1 MASDPLA
8 LEIDKDLHGPLFLAI
23 AEAITRDIMRGRLR
37 PGARLPGTRALARE
51 LGVHRNTVDAAYQ
64 DLLTQGWLHAEPA
77 RGTFVAQD
85 LPEGMAE
92 PVAVPIPAH
101 APARRPPLAF
111 TDGAPDPKLVP
122 DKALARAFRRALLSP
137 AFRSGADYGD
147 ARGTPVLRQALASH
161 LASDRGV
168 VADPARLLITRGSQ
182 MALFLAAKAA
192 LNPGEVIAVEE
203 PGYPLAW
210 EAFRAAGVVVEGVP
224 IDAGGLSVAALEA
237 AVARDPR
244 IKAVYVTPHHQY
256 PTTVTMGAAR
266 RLQLLELVERHGLT
280 LIEDDYDHEYR
291 FEGRPVLP
299 LAARAPADLPL
310 IYVGSLSKLLSPG
323 IRLGYAVA
331 PEPLLGRMAA
341 ARAAIDRQGDAP
353 LEAALAELIRDGDLG
368 RHARKARRIY
378 RARRDVLAS
387 ALSERFGTRI
397 DFDVPA
403 GGLALWLRCRD
414 VSAESWAARAG
425 EAGLALLPGTRFA
438 LERSAPQAFRL
449 GYAALGEAQ
458 IARAVEILARSWPG
472 AAASAGTAGRE

>member
-1 MASDPLA
+1 MARDPLA
-8 LEIDKDLHGPLFLAI
+8 LEIAKNPRGPLFLAI
-23 AEAITRDIMRGRLR
+23 AEAITRDILRGRLK
-37 PGARLPGTRALARE
+37 PGSRLPGTRALARE

-64 DLLTQGWLHAEPA
+64 ELTTQGWLKAEPA

-85 LPEGMAE
+85 LPDEMASPGCIPAPAE
-92 PVAVPIPAH
+92 PAVV
-101 APARRPPLAF
+101 RPPLAF
-111 TDGAPDPKLVP
+111 TDGAPDPKLLP

-137 AFRSGADYGD
+137 AFRTGVDYGD
-147 ARGTPVLRQALASH
+147 ARGTPVLRNALSSY

-192 LNPGEVIAVEE
+192 VKPGQAIAVEE

-210 EAFRAAGVVVEGVP
+210 EAFRAAGAVVRGVP
-224 IDAGGLSVAALEA
+224 VDGGGLSVAMLEETIA
-237 AVARDPR
+237 SDPR
-244 IKAVYVTPHHQY
+244 IAAVYVTPHHQY

-266 RLQLLELVERHGLT
+266 RLQLLEVVERHGIT

-323 IRLGYAVA
+323 IRLGYAMA
-331 PEPLLGRMAA
+331 PEPLLSGMAA

-353 LEAALAELIRDGDLG
+353 LEAALADLIRDGDLG

-378 RARRDVLAS
+378 RARRDVLAA
-387 ALSERFGTRI
+387 ALTERLGKRI
-397 DFDVPA
+397 AFDTPA
-403 GGLALWLRCRD
+403 GGLALWLGCGEASAD
-414 VSAESWAARAG
+414 VWAARAG
-425 EAGLALLPGTRFA
+425 QAGLALLPGTRFT
-438 LERSAPQAFRL
+438 LECPAPQALRL
-449 GYAALGEAQ
+449 GYAALDESQ
-458 IARAVEILARSWPG
+458 IAHAVEILARSLPG
-472 AAASAGTAGRE
+472 

>member
-8 LEIDKDLHGPLFLAI
+8 LDIEKDAPGPLFLAI
-23 AEAITRDIMRGRLR
+23 AGAITRDIMRGRLK

-64 DLLTQGWLHAEPA
+64 ELMTQGWLHAEPA

-92 PVAVPIPAH
+92 PVALSVAVEPA
-101 APARRPPLAF
+101 AVRPPLAF
-111 TDGAPDPKLVP
+111 SDGAPDPKLVP

-137 AFRSGADYGD
+137 AFRAGADYGD
-147 ARGTPVLRQALASH
+147 ARGTPVLRHALSSY

-192 LNPGEVIAVEE
+192 LKPGQMIAVEE

-210 EAFRAAGVVVEGVP
+210 EAFRAAGAAVRGVP
-224 IDAGGLSVAALEA
+224 VDAGGLSVAALEDA
-237 AVARDPR
+237 IENDQR
-244 IKAVYVTPHHQY
+244 ISAVYVTPHHQY

-266 RLQLLELVERHGLT
+266 RLQLLDLVERHGIT

-323 IRLGYAVA
+323 IRLGYAMA

-353 LEAALAELIRDGDLG
+353 LEAALADLIRDGDLG

-387 ALSERFGTRI
+387 ALSDHLGGRI
-397 DFDVPA
+397 VFDRPA
-403 GGLALWLRCRD
+403 GGLALWLRCGN
-414 VSAESWAARAG
+414 VSAETWAKRA
-425 EAGLALLPGTRFA
+425 EAAGLALLPGTRFA
-438 LERSAPQAFRL
+438 LERAAPQALRL
-449 GYAALGEAQ
+449 GYAALDEIQ
-458 IARAVEILARSWPG
+458 IARAVEILTQSLPG
-472 AAASAGTAGRE
+472 

>member
-8 LEIDKDLHGPLFLAI
+8 LDIEKDAPGPLFLAI
-23 AEAITRDIMRGRLR
+23 AGAITRDIMRGRLK

-64 DLLTQGWLHAEPA
+64 ELMTQGWLHAEPA

-92 PVAVPIPAH
+92 PVALSVAVEPA
-101 APARRPPLAF
+101 AVRPPLAF
-111 TDGAPDPKLVP
+111 SDGAPDPKLVP

-137 AFRSGADYGD
+137 AFRAGADYGD
-147 ARGTPVLRQALASH
+147 ARGTPVLRHALSSY

-168 VADPARLLITRGSQ
+168 VADPARLLLTRGSQ

-192 LNPGEVIAVEE
+192 LKPGQMIAVEE

-210 EAFRAAGVVVEGVP
+210 EAFRAAGAAVRGVP
-224 IDAGGLSVAALEA
+224 VDAGGLSVAALEDA
-237 AVARDPR
+237 IENDQR
-244 IKAVYVTPHHQY
+244 ISAVYVTPHHQY

-266 RLQLLELVERHGLT
+266 RLQLLDLVERHGIT

-323 IRLGYAVA
+323 IRLGYAMA

-353 LEAALAELIRDGDLG
+353 LEAALADLIRDGDLG

-387 ALSERFGTRI
+387 ALSDHLGGRI
-397 DFDVPA
+397 VFDRPA
-403 GGLALWLRCRD
+403 GGLALWLRCGN
-414 VSAESWAARAG
+414 VSAETWAKRA
-425 EAGLALLPGTRFA
+425 EAAGLALLPGTRFA
-438 LERSAPQAFRL
+438 LERAAPQALRL
-449 GYAALGEAQ
+449 GYAALDEIQ
-458 IARAVEILARSWPG
+458 IARAVEILTQSLPG
-472 AAASAGTAGRE
+472 

>member
-1 MASDPLA
+1 MAPDPLA
-8 LEIDKDLHGPLFLAI
+8 LEIAKNPHGPLFLAI
-23 AEAITRDIMRGRLR
+23 AEAITRDILRGRLR
-37 PGARLPGTRALARE
+37 PGSRLPGTRALARE

-64 DLLTQGWLHAEPA
+64 ELTTQGWLKAEPA

-85 LPEGMAE
+85 LPDEMALPGSIPAPAE
-92 PVAVPIPAH
+92 PAVV
-101 APARRPPLAF
+101 RPLLAF
-111 TDGAPDPKLVP
+111 TDGAPDPKLLP

-137 AFRSGADYGD
+137 AFRAGVDYGD
-147 ARGTPVLRQALASH
+147 ARGTPVLRHALSSY

-192 LNPGEVIAVEE
+192 VKPGQAIAVEE

-210 EAFRAAGVVVEGVP
+210 EAFRAAGASVRGVP
-224 IDAGGLSVAALEA
+224 VDAGGLSVAALEETIA
-237 AVARDPR
+237 SDPR
-244 IKAVYVTPHHQY
+244 IAAVYVTPHHQY

-266 RLQLLELVERHGLT
+266 RLQLLEVVERHGIT

-323 IRLGYAVA
+323 IRLGYAMA
-331 PEPLLGRMAA
+331 PEPLLSGMAA

-353 LEAALAELIRDGDLG
+353 LEAALADLIRDGDLG

-378 RARRDVLAS
+378 RARRDVLAA
-387 ALSERFGTRI
+387 ALTERLGERI
-397 DFDVPA
+397 AFETPA
-403 GGLALWLRCRD
+403 GGLALWLGCGE
-414 VSAESWAARAG
+414 VSADVWAARAG
-425 EAGLALLPGTRFA
+425 KAGLALLPATRFTLKRA
-438 LERSAPQAFRL
+438 APQALRL
-449 GYAALGEAQ
+449 GYAALDEAQ
-458 IARAVEILARSWPG
+458 IAHAVDILTRSLP
-472 AAASAGTAGRE
+472 R